1 MRLLT
6 LLCLLV
12 LMPIQAKA
20 QDPIAVDLKTV
31 FSIPADSLAKA
42 RALGTA
48 LTGANFNTTL
58 RSLYNNQVITFE
70 AVVLADPFNSGL
82 ASAGANPPGRVH
94 TWVRDVKAATDPAGM
109 AGYTAQIVDGA
120 WAANGLNQ
128 LAPGNVIRVTARV
141 TYFNQQAQLTPTAA
155 YELIALDYQA
165 AGYPEAL
172 GQPITVRLDQL
183 NSIGAVD
190 ATTENPQSF
199 VNIDGIALYSQEFL
213 RIEGLR
219 VVRSAV
225 QANGRP
231 AITLQDPQTQI
242 STYIADTSIRFR
254 NDRIGDAGYTNAG
267 FNVRTSPY
275 QAPAVGA
282 VVNVTGFG
290 LMNTFDPDFFF
301 NPNLYMALTPWED
314 DDIEVLPGA
323 PPSVSNVS
331 SPAGV
336 VKGDAPVT
344 ITADVVPG
352 DGRTLTS
359 VALNVSEVNP
369 ATPAAQ
375 PRQFSIPMVAGANLA
390 YSATIPTNE
399 LSDRFFYT
407 YTVVA
412 EDNASD
418 RTTSPASSFRVF
430 AGGITRISDVQQTAD
445 GNVGPSPLRG
455 RTIGEDFEINA
466 VVMSSP
472 DVSGFVVI
480 QDDEAL
486 AAWSGIFL
494 QNAGDVAALR
504 KGDRIRITAATVTEA
519 RVDDLQRTG
528 NPRAGDVTALVNPT
542 FTKTGEGAAYAYK
555 VVPTTVLADRGVA
568 EAHEGMMLRFENVTI
583 TNVNPDAPSDFNE
596 FSVGSEG
603 DATGIRLDDQS
614 LALEATWNDEF
625 RAGDRFSFVQGPL
638 TFAFGNFKIFPETLE
653 DLGTRTPT
661 SSEGLVL
668 PEGFVLGAIYPNPVR
683 SSATVAFGL
692 ESAGHTVV
700 RVYDTLG
707 REVISL
713 TEGFLPAG
721 QHTASFS
728 TNGMQAGVYFVR
740 LSQGGASQTRSFL
753 MIP

>member
-6 LLCLLV
+6 LLLLV
-12 LMPIQAKA
+12 LMPLQAKA
-20 QDPIAVDLKTV
+20 QDPIAIDLKTV
-31 FSIPADSLAKA
+31 FAIPADSLAKA

-48 LTGANFNTTL
+48 LTGANFNTIL
-58 RSLYNNQVITFE
+58 RSTYINQVITFE

-94 TWVRDVKAATDPAGM
+94 TWVRDVKAATDPAGL
-109 AGYTAQIVDGA
+109 AGYTAQIVDGS
-120 WAANGLNQ
+120 WAANGLTQ

-141 TYFNQQAQLTPTAA
+141 TYFNQQAQLTPVAA

-165 AGYPEAL
+165 AGYPAAL

-183 NSIGAVD
+183 NSVGAVD
-190 ATTENPQSF
+190 ATTENPQTF
-199 VNIDGIALYSQEFL
+199 VNIDGVALYSQEFL
-213 RIEGLR
+213 RVEGVR

-231 AITLQDPQTQI
+231 AITLQDPETSI

-254 NDRIGDAGYTNAG
+254 NDRIGDEGYTNAG
-267 FNVRTSPY
+267 FNVRTTPY
-275 QAPAVGA
+275 QSPPVGA

-301 NPNLYMALTPWED
+301 NPNLYMAIVPWED
-314 DDIEVLPGA
+314 NHIEVLPGA

-331 SPAGV
+331 TPAGV
-336 VKGDAPVT
+336 VKGDAPVV
-344 ITADVVPG
+344 ISADVVPG
-352 DGRTLTS
+352 DGRTLTAVS
-359 VALNVSEVNP
+359 LNVSEVNP
-369 ATPAAQ
+369 SATSTT
-375 PRQFSIPMVAGANLA
+375 PRTFTIPMTAGANL
-390 YSATIPTNE
+390 SFSGTIPANE

-407 YTVVA
+407 YTVSA
-412 EDNASD
+412 TDNTND
-418 RTTSPASSFRVF
+418 QTVSPAVSFRVF
-430 AGGITRISDVQQTAD
+430 AGGITRISDIQQTAD
-445 GNVGPSPLRG
+445 GNPGPSPLRG
-455 RTIGEDFEINA
+455 RTIGEDLQIDA

-480 QDDEAL
+480 QDDEQL

-494 QNAGDVAALR
+494 QNAGDVADLR

-528 NPRAGDVTALVNPT
+528 NPRSGDVTALVNPT
-542 FTKTGEGAAYAYK
+542 FTKTGTGDAYAYK
-555 VVPTTVLADRGVA
+555 VVPTSVLQNRAVA

-614 LALEATWNDEF
+614 LAITATWNDEF
-625 RAGDRFSFVQGPL
+625 RAGDRFSFVQGVL
-638 TFAFGNFKIFPETLE
+638 TFAFGNFKIFPETVE

-661 SSEGLVL
+661 SSEALIL
-668 PEGFVLGAIYPNPVR
+668 PEGFVLGTVYPNPVR
-683 SSATVAFGL
+683 SNATVAFGL
-692 ESAGHTVV
+692 ETAGHTVV

-707 REVISL
+707 REVASL
-713 TEGFLPAG
+713 TEGYLPAG
-721 QHTASFS
+721 QHTATFS
-728 TNGMQAGVYFVR
+728 TTGMQAGVYFVR

-753 MIP
+753 LIP

>member
-6 LLCLLV
+6 LLFLIV
-12 LMPIQAKA
+12 LMPLKAQA
-20 QDPIAVDLKTV
+20 QDPLTIDLKTV
-31 FSIPADSLAKA
+31 FTIPADSIEKA

-48 LTGANFNTTL
+48 ITGANFNTIL
-58 RSLYNNQVITFE
+58 RSPYINQVITFE

-82 ASAGANPPGRVH
+82 ASAGAVPPGRVH
-94 TWVRDVKAATDPAGM
+94 TWVRDVKAAQDPAGL

-155 YELIALDYQA
+155 YELLALDYQT
-165 AGYPEAL
+165 AGYPAAL
-172 GQPITVRLDQL
+172 GQPIKVTLDQL
-183 NSIGAVD
+183 NRIGAPD
-190 ATTENPQSF
+190 ATTENTQSY
-199 VNIDGIALYSQEFL
+199 VNIDGVSLYSQEFL
-213 RIEGLR
+213 RVEGVR

-231 AITLQDPQTQI
+231 AITLQDPNTQI

-267 FNVRTSPY
+267 FNVRTTPY
-275 QAPAVGA
+275 QAPPVGA

-301 NPNLYMALTPWED
+301 NPNLYIALVPWED
-314 DDIEVLPGA
+314 NDIEVLPGA

-331 SPAGV
+331 SPAGI
-336 VKGDAPVT
+336 VKGDAPVV
-344 ITADVVPG
+344 ISADVVPG
-352 DGRTLTS
+352 DGRSLTS
-359 VALNVSEVNP
+359 VQLNVVENNP
-369 ATPAAQ
+369 ATPQAQ
-375 PRQFSIPMVAGANLA
+375 ARQITIPMIAGANL
-390 YSATIPTNE
+390 SFTGTIPVNE
-399 LSDRFFYT
+399 LGDRLFYT
-407 YTVVA
+407 YTVIA
-412 EDNASD
+412 EDNTGD
-418 RTTSPASSFRVF
+418 RTVSPALSFRVF
-430 AGGITRISDVQQTAD
+430 GGGITRIADIQQTPD

-455 RTIGEDFEINA
+455 RTISADLEINA

-486 AAWSGIFL
+486 AAWSGIML
-494 QNAGDVAALR
+494 QNAGDVANLR

-519 RVDDLQRTG
+519 RIDDLQRTG
-528 NPRAGDVTALVNPT
+528 TPRAGDVTALINPT

-555 VVPTTVLADRGVA
+555 VVPTTVLQDRAVA
-568 EAHEGMMLRFENVTI
+568 EAHESMMLRFENVTI

-596 FSVGSEG
+596 FSVGSAG

-614 LALEATWNDEF
+614 LAITPAWNDEF
-625 RAGDRFSFVQGPL
+625 RAGDRFSFVQGML
-638 TFAFGNFKIFPETLE
+638 TFAFGNFKIFPETIE

-661 SSEGLVL
+661 SSEALVL
-668 PEGFVLGAIYPNPVR
+668 PEGFVLGAVYPNPVR

-707 REVISL
+707 REVATL
-713 TEGFLPAG
+713 TEGYLPTG
-721 QHTASFS
+721 QHTATLTTS
-728 TNGMQAGVYFVR
+728 GMQAGVYFVR

-753 MIP
+753 LIP